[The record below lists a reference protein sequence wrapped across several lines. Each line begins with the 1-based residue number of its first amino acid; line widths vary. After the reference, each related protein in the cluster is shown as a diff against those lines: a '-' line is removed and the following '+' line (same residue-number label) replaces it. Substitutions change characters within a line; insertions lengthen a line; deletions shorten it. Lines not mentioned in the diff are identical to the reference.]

1 LNLSQNLLNISQ
13 PKLCFKETISLNPP
27 SPKAYKLAH
36 NARFQ
41 PFLPPKTNQSF
52 THGQHHKQFSD
63 ASTSQNLTK
72 DICNSYPTV
81 LKEKQY

>member
-1 LNLSQNLLNISQ
+1 LKLSQNLLNISQ
-13 PKLCFKETISLNPP
+13 PKLCFKETIPLNPP

-81 LKEKQY
+81 LNKKQY